1 MGKTA
6 VVISMVCFA
15 LSIYLAV
22 IGSFAVAEVTLK
34 VQFAALATSFFAGGI
49 IVLVS
54 WIAFL
59 VLAKAVSRRE

>member
-6 VVISMVCFA
+6 VIVSMTCFL

-34 VQFAALATSFFAGGI
+34 VQLAALATSFFAGGI
-49 IVLVS
+49 FVLVC
-54 WIAFL
+54 WISFL
-59 VLAKAVSRRE
+59 ILAKAIYRRE